1 MAFKVD
7 NTAIYNTPGGDLQG
21 FSRVMTRPTARVR
34 GVSKCRGSGRVGSG
48 HYVLKSHGSGR
59 VGSRSFESR
68 GSVWVGSRG
77 FKISRVGSGRV
88 GSGRGGSGRVGADRV
103 GSRGLEI
110 SRVVMTARYGSFTGR
125 AIMTRGLLFADSRGS
140 NPRISPAD
148 SLFSTLQLPA
158 GGPLSCRRPAGR
170 TRGSDPRVRK

>member
-88 GSGRGGSGRVGADRV
+88 GSGRGGSGRVKGF
-103 GSRGLEI
+103 GNL
-110 SRVVMTARYGSFTGR
+110 
-125 AIMTRGLLFADSRGS
+125 
-140 NPRISPAD
+140 
-148 SLFSTLQLPA
+148 
-158 GGPLSCRRPAGR
+158 AGR
-170 TRGSDPRVRK
+170 HDREIRVIHGSSHHDPRVAFC